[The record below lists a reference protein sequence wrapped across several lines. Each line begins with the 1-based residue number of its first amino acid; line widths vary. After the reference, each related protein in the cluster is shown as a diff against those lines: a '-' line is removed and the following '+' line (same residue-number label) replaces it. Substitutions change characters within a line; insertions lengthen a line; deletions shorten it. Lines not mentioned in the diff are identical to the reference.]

1 MTQHERIHT
10 VEKLYSCKYCS
21 KGFNQSNNL
30 TRQGLIHTVQSNDDE
45 DIEHIKD
52 DFEPKTKVVEEK
64 HLKRETKRSAGS
76 FASWSKVPD
85 EVSPK
90 KIKSVGWHERY

>member
-21 KGFNQSNNL
+21 KAFNQSNNL

-64 HLKRETKRSAGS
+64 HLKRETNRSAGS
-76 FASWSKVPD
+76 FAS
-85 EVSPK
+85 
-90 KIKSVGWHERY
+90 